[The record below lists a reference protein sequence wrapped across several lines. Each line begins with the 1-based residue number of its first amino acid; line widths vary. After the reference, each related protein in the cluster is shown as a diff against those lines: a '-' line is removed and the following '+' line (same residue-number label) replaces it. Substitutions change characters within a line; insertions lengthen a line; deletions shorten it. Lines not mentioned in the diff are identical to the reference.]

1 MSDLNSTGEIIFTD
15 NHAQEALHY
24 TNVSM
29 SSNDTSQKNIVMI
42 LKHLKSL
49 YRF

>member
-1 MSDLNSTGEIIFTD
+1 MSDLNSTGKIIFTD

-24 TNVSM
+24 INVSM
-29 SSNDTSQKNIVMI
+29 SSDDTSQQNIVMK
-42 LKHLKSL
+42 LKHFKSL